1 MRNAESNHRVGMT
14 GLDPY
19 SMVTLIYRLS
29 RARNFL
35 LQSSA
40 KLTTGIPRANQ
51 KPTQDCLSRLQDSLS
66 WLGLGAHEGYQWCQ
80 QTTSMRFQALRS
92 CTKPQTSWGSGE
104 GGGGVDLLDWLA
116 LQHIRGIQFYVRFLE
131 RWLSLKY
138 ILILSN
144 YRKRMGKSRFSK
156 NWSRTSLHSRF
167 SVLFL
172 WTRK

>member
-1 MRNAESNHRVGMT
+1 MRDAESNHRVGMT

-40 KLTTGIPRANQ
+40 KLTTGIPRVNQ

-104 GGGGVDLLDWLA
+104 GGGGGGGGGFTGLISFAAYSWNTILRPVPRKVIKFKINFDTVELQKTYGKIKVFEKLITDFFA
-116 LQHIRGIQFYVRFLE
+116 LQI
-131 RWLSLKY
+131 
-138 ILILSN
+138 
-144 YRKRMGKSRFSK
+144 
-156 NWSRTSLHSRF
+156 
-167 SVLFL
+167 
-172 WTRK
+172 

>member
-1 MRNAESNHRVGMT
+1 MPKPGIPDSTCKFFPDSGFYKHKLPGLGRSGLKGDAERNHRVGMT

-29 RARNFL
+29 GARNFL

-80 QTTSMRFQALRS
+80 QTTSTRFQALRS
-92 CTKPQTSWGSGE
+92 CTKPQTS
-104 GGGGVDLLDWLA
+104 
-116 LQHIRGIQFYVRFLE
+116 
-131 RWLSLKY
+131 
-138 ILILSN
+138 
-144 YRKRMGKSRFSK
+144 
-156 NWSRTSLHSRF
+156 
-167 SVLFL
+167 
-172 WTRK
+172 

>member
-1 MRNAESNHRVGMT
+1 MRDAESNHRVGMT

-80 QTTSMRFQALRS
+80 QTTFTGLISFAAYSWNTILRPVPRKMIKFKINFD
-92 CTKPQTSWGSGE
+92 TVELQKTYGKIKVFE
-104 GGGGVDLLDWLA
+104 KLITDFFA
-116 LQHIRGIQFYVRFLE
+116 LQI
-131 RWLSLKY
+131 
-138 ILILSN
+138 
-144 YRKRMGKSRFSK
+144 
-156 NWSRTSLHSRF
+156 
-167 SVLFL
+167 
-172 WTRK
+172 